1 MRPDHP
7 DYDPETIYEEPAKIR
22 VRLESDIVNWF
33 KARSDDPIAE
43 MKLVLRTYMS
53 AEDSQQ

>member
-1 MRPDHP
+1 MKPDHP

-33 KARSDDPIAE
+33 KARSEDPIAE
-43 MKLVLRTYMS
+43 MKQVLRAYME
-53 AEDSQQ
+53 AQQKP